1 MFYSGG
7 LVLPSE
13 CNCIGLLIL
22 LKLYP
27 ALLRLFLATG
37 NRGVANCSHSVV
49 IYTYTCFLMCSK
61 EVTQCGKQTAPRLI
75 KSWSPLLLINWL
87 MKQIRLTIRL
97 CPVICESWLHTTKAG
112 QTTIKIQSKKS
123 FVSWVLAAAHFFSHK
138 KSWLQRILFHKKSC
152 LLGILFQCLI

>member
-87 MKQIRLTIRL
+87 MKQIRLTNKTLPCDLWIMITYYKSRTDYHKNS
-97 CPVICESWLHTTKAG
+97 VK
-112 QTTIKIQSKKS
+112 KIVCFMS
-123 FVSWVLAAAHFFSHK
+123 FGCGTFFFPQKILAAAHFVS
-138 KSWLQRILFHKKSC
+138 
-152 LLGILFQCLI
+152 